1 MGKLSTLARWIAPF
15 LLVYAS
21 LAAAQTAN
29 PQTSSERVTAD
40 PSGQYVL
47 IKTVVGQTGG
57 TGGRVIPT
65 AHPDGYDVLAYCWS
79 PYNVLGDWAERSGLT
94 GRMVVLAHETLAWA
108 RDLVRVGY
116 PAEPLATAIGHY
128 EAAMIASG
136 LTEAARQRAIDA
148 LRSELETIAR
158 GATGAAKTRKY
169 GGCAGP
175 GSAVQLRYQTV
186 PKEGRAWF
194 IPRPLREICIA
205 QQLDPDDSTR
215 CDYWAAAKEAEPH
228 FFVGEIAWLVR
239 WPDATVAR
247 GNFDAKA
254 VVDPGIVTLGQV
266 GAPK

>member
-1 MGKLSTLARWIAPF
+1 M
-15 LLVYAS
+15 
-21 LAAAQTAN
+21 
-29 PQTSSERVTAD
+29 
-40 PSGQYVL
+40 L
-47 IKTVVGQTGG
+47 IKIVVGQTGG

-136 LTEAARQRAIDA
+136 
-148 LRSELETIAR
+148 
-158 GATGAAKTRKY
+158 
-169 GGCAGP
+169 
-175 GSAVQLRYQTV
+175 
-186 PKEGRAWF
+186 RAWF

-254 VVDPGIVTLGQV
+254 VVDPGIVTLRQV